1 MERLGVELLACLD
14 WVCSYWGSQPN
25 RTKPWYSQYVTVR
38 SRIAQIH
45 LQKGNF
51 TSTNSTEESAR
62 IHRSEEKL
70 LNICL
75 HSRWGT
81 QFCFKMLNANKLLQ
95 VTFYCFISIS
105 FQPCP
110 RKKQNPVEITLHRDK
125 TLGVLKA
132 QKAESWDSNDWHR
145 TQSIGHCHH

>member
-1 MERLGVELLACLD
+1 MFLIKKGIWKSAFFVKRNILMHCLSVVFERFVTVASFLLQKMERLGVELLACLD

-25 RTKPWYSQYVTVR
+25 HDIPSTVTVR
-38 SRIAQIH
+38 SRITQIH

-62 IHRSEEKL
+62 IHGSEAKL

-81 QFCFKMLNANKLLQ
+81 KFCFEMLNANKLLQ
-95 VTFYCFISIS
+95 VTFYCFVIIS
-105 FQPCP
+105 FKPCP
-110 RKKQNPVEITLHRDK
+110 QKITL
-125 TLGVLKA
+125 
-132 QKAESWDSNDWHR
+132 
-145 TQSIGHCHH
+145 